1 MTAEVAIINK
11 TAIALAADSAIT
23 LSLGS
28 DQQKVFD
35 SEDKLFE
42 LTRHDPIAVMIN
54 SNMHFM
60 EAPLP
65 VLIKRYRN
73 KAPRFDTVAEAAM
86 HFLGH
91 LQEFGAASPRETV
104 IRSIAGSLNPTF
116 ALVKTRTENKLYDRL
131 ADAPPDGTTDL
142 PAYFREL
149 RLSMI
154 SEQIG
159 TITRAIESV
168 EETEFIG
175 EPNNDG
181 DLIDEVVNALIQQHI
196 PEAGPDQITEAK
208 RLAEIALT
216 RRVRWTP
223 HTGVIVAGYGR
234 DEIFPTLI
242 SYEVYGMING
252 QLRVYKTNDV
262 DVRRGGVKAKVI
274 PFAQKEMVERFL
286 YGLDDEIERK
296 IEEFCKRSIPSIRE
310 QTLANLVMNDEDRDQ
325 TAADMQDMES
335 TFLDALREQTF
346 DVIRKQSEE
355 EIEGMVEFMPKP
367 EMARMAEALV
377 NLTSIKRRVTRGME
391 TVGGPIDCAVIS
403 QADGFVWVKRKHYFP
418 QELNRRY
425 FDRMR
430 DQISQAEEA

>member
-11 TAIALAADSAIT
+11 TAIALAADSAVT

-42 LTRHDPIAVMIN
+42 LTRHEPIAVMIN

-65 VLIKRYRN
+65 VLIKRYRRTC
-73 KAPRFDTVAEAAM
+73 PRFDSVADAAA

-91 LQEFGAASPRETV
+91 LQAFGANSPRETV
-104 IRSIAGSLNPTF
+104 LR
-116 ALVKTRTENKLYDRL
+116 ALSSALEPAFILLKARTEEKFYARMAEL
-131 ADAPPDGTTDL
+131 PPQDTPDL
-142 PAYFREL
+142 GAYFRDQ
-149 RLSMI
+149 RLSVL
-154 SEQIG
+154 SEQIA
-159 TITRAIESV
+159 TITRALESV
-168 EETEFIG
+168 EETELIGAPDDDEAAIG
-175 EPNNDG
+175 EVVDE
-181 DLIDEVVNALIQQHI
+181 LIDLHL
-196 PEAGPDQITEAK
+196 PEAGADQIAEL
-208 RLAEIALT
+208 RQLASVILS
-216 RRVRWTP
+216 RRVRWSP
-223 HTGVIVAGYGR
+223 HTGVIVAGYGKN
-234 DEIFPTLI
+234 ELFPTLI
-242 SYEVYGMING
+242 SYEVYGMVRG
-252 QLRVYKTNDV
+252 QLRVFKTNDV
-262 DVRRGGVKAKVI
+262 DVRRGGVRAKVI

-296 IEEFCKRSIPSIRE
+296 IEDFCKRSIPSIRE
-310 QTLANLVMNDEDRDQ
+310 QALENLVMEEEDRAL
-325 TAADMQDMES
+325 TADDMRDAE
-335 TFLDALREQTF
+335 TAFLDALREQTF

-430 DQISQAEEA
+430 DQISQPEEA

>member
-42 LTRHDPIAVMIN
+42 LTRNDPIAVMIN

-65 VLIKRYRN
+65 VLIKRYRS
-73 KAPRFDTVAEAAM
+73 KAPRFDNVAEAAT
-86 HFLGH
+86 HFLSY
-91 LQEFGAASPRETV
+91 LQQFGAASPRETV
-104 IRSIAGSLNPTF
+104 VRSLYALLEPAFT
-116 ALVKTRTENKLYDRL
+116 LVKTRTNDKFYSRVSE
-131 ADAPPDGTTDL
+131 APPEGTADL
-142 PAYFREL
+142 ATYFRQV
-149 RLSMI
+149 RLSVL
-154 SEQIG
+154 SEQIA
-159 TITRAIESV
+159 TVTRALESL
-168 EETEFIG
+168 EETEVIG
-175 EPNNDG
+175 DALG
-181 DLIDEVVNALIQQHI
+181 DEKDVDEVVSRLVLEHLPDAEGDQLR
-196 PEAGPDQITEAK
+196 EARE
-208 RLAEIALT
+208 LASVILS

-223 HTGVIVAGYGR
+223 HTGVIIAGYGR
-234 DEIFPTLI
+234 NEIFPTLI
-242 SYEVYGMING
+242 SYEMYGMIDG
-252 QLRVYKTNDV
+252 QLRVYKSNDV
-262 DVRRGGVKAKVI
+262 DVRRGGIKAKVI

-296 IEEFCKRSIPSIRE
+296 IEDFCKRSIPSIRE
-310 QTLANLVMNDEDRDQ
+310 ETLNYLVMEDADRDQ
-325 TAADMQDMES
+325 TAADMIDMEQA
-335 TFLDALREQTF
+335 FLDALREQTF